1 MIFHPIS
8 ALSGFTTFKTRLL
21 KISLAMES
29 TICEVVSSELPSM
42 PSALFKT
49 IHCAHFAQFGSSTPP
64 LLVNHAFLIA
74 TLGAGS
80 ILCLIKLS

>member
-1 MIFHPIS
+1 MNFHPIP

-21 KISLAMES
+21 KISLVMES
-29 TICEVVSSELPSM
+29 TICEVVSSELQSM

-49 IHCAHFAQFGSSTPP
+49 ILCAHFALFGSSTPA
-64 LLVNHAFLIA
+64 LLANYAFLIA

-80 ILCLIKLS
+80 ISC